1 MLVSSNEHYDLL
13 SRVHCINI
21 RRFNKFDLFDKN
33 IYFLFISSYEVKF
46 RVFEVKIECLDKH
59 LYSLALKLCEMLTVS
74 IIHLKAE

>member
-1 MLVSSNEHYDLL
+1 M
-13 SRVHCINI
+13 
-21 RRFNKFDLFDKN
+21 
-33 IYFLFISSYEVKF
+33 SSYEVKF